1 MLARAALGLPT
12 WKQPKLEI
20 NRRTTI
26 IIDECAMVDNDK
38 LGRALAH
45 AEKAGCRVVLV
56 GDQRQ
61 LAAVGPGGLFSECC
75 HRARDEQKTALTEI
89 VRQREAW
96 AREAIQQMGR
106 GETAKALKAFDEH
119 GRLHVLPTRDE
130 TERRLV
136 ACWKQ
141 VGLVNPQ
148 ENLILA
154 STNSDVARLNREA
167 QKARL
172 DAGQLGF
179 RSVQVG
185 EERIHEGDRVLF
197 TETNKKLGLVK
208 SEFATVA
215 HIERLTQK
223 LTVQIDGQVDRPVTF
238 SLRTFDTLR
247 LGYAATTHRAQ
258 GMTLEQNAYVL
269 LGGTMQ
275 NREMT
280 YVQISRAKGET
291 HLFVDEKSAGRDRL
305 EELVRAAD
313 RSQEKLSSHAV
324 AREEEQRQERQ
335 HQEQDPIQ
343 LSL

>member
-1 MLARAALGLPT
+1 
-12 WKQPKLEI
+12 
-20 NRRTTI
+20 
-26 IIDECAMVDNDK
+26 
-38 LGRALAH
+38 
-45 AEKAGCRVVLV
+45 
-56 GDQRQ
+56 
-61 LAAVGPGGLFSECC
+61 
-75 HRARDEQKTALTEI
+75 
-89 VRQREAW
+89 
-96 AREAIQQMGR
+96 MGR

-269 LGGTMQ
+269 IGGIDAEPGNDVRPDFCAQ
-275 NREMT
+275 
-280 YVQISRAKGET
+280 
-291 HLFVDEKSAGRDRL
+291 GRDASFR
-305 EELVRAAD
+305 R
-313 RSQEKLSSHAV
+313 
-324 AREEEQRQERQ
+324 
-335 HQEQDPIQ
+335 
-343 LSL
+343 